1 MELFKPF
8 EDDKRTRKQFY
19 DDWCASQ
26 ANLARADALLDELKK
41 KFNST
46 SKAYDQMVAS
56 NNKLAGQMR
65 VELEKNVE
73 HSATIETLREKEM
86 RQWTELKQLKESKF
100 ITFTQIKAHF
110 DHGIKEHKK
119 EFPLA
124 VQDCK
129 RGIKA
134 IESVVLPLMDR
145 VYAQVTSSR
154 SFFQS

>member
-26 ANLARADALLDELKK
+26 ANLARADVLLDELKK
-41 KFNST
+41 KFNNT

-56 NNKLAGQMR
+56 NNKLAAKMK
-65 VELEKNVE
+65 VELERNLE
-73 HSATIETLREKEM
+73 QAETIGALREKEM

-110 DHGIKEHKK
+110 DYGIKEHKK

-134 IESVVLPLMDR
+134 IESVVLPLMNKA
-145 VYAQVTSSR
+145 YAQVTSSR